1 MPTTTV
7 PTDRRPLGFWL
18 KLVDRLLDEGF
29 ERLLDDAG
37 LTRRHWQVL
46 TALQTG
52 PVTVQELDARLAPFL
67 DGREPTTGPVLDDLA
82 ARGWATRAADGRAAV
97 TPPGAAAHER
107 LLADVSAHRR
117 RVTDGIT
124 AEEYRATVA
133 VLERVAANLGWDDP
147 GR

>member
-1 MPTTTV
+1 MPPTTV
-7 PTDRRPLGFWL
+7 PTDRRPIGFWL

-46 TALQTG
+46 TALQPG

-67 DGREPTTGPVLDDLA
+67 DRREPSTGPVLDDLA
-82 ARGWATRAADGRAAV
+82 ACGWATRTADGRAAV
-97 TPPGAAAHER
+97 TPAGAAAHER

-117 RVTDGIT
+117 RITDGIT

-133 VLERVAANLGWDDP
+133 ILERMAANLGWDDP